1 MSLVDEVVEKI
12 PNLEYAKWKF
22 LLSQSDEISPNK
34 QEIKEKL
41 LTAIKSENMVS
52 YYVLLCEQLKW
63 ETDHELLEKMKKENE
78 EKLKKFDDSIKD
90 ATDNL
95 GESEVRDALLAKSHF
110 YAKIG
115 DKENAVSQYRLTSE
129 KTVGSGQKLDIVFTL
144 IRIGLFWMDHD
155 LITRN
160 IDKAK
165 TMVEQGT
172 DWDRRNR
179 LKVYEA
185 LYYLSIRNF
194 SQAASLF
201 LETLST
207 FTAVELMDYDT
218 YIYYTVLTSLVALNR
233 VTLKQKVLDAPEV
246 LAVID
251 NIPNLGT
258 LMNSI
263 YACNYS
269 LFFNSLANITDGIK
283 KDRFLSPH
291 AGYYCKEMK
300 IIAYTQMLESYRSVQ
315 LESMANAFGV
325 TPSFLDKELSRFIAI
340 GRLHCKIDKV
350 GGVVETN
357 RSDSKNSQYQVTI
370 KSGDHLL
377 NRIQKLSRVIN
388 L

>member
-1 MSLVDEVVEKI
+1 L
-12 PNLEYAKWKF
+12 
-22 LLSQSDEISPNK
+22 Q
-34 QEIKEKL
+34 
-41 LTAIKSENMVS
+41 
-52 YYVLLCEQLKW
+52 
-63 ETDHELLEKMKKENE
+63 
-78 EKLKKFDDSIKD
+78 D
-90 ATDNL
+90 ATQNL
-95 GESEVRDALLAKSHF
+95 GESEVRDAMQAKAVF
-110 YAKIG
+110 FTKIG
-115 DKENAVSQYRLTSE
+115 DKENAITQYRLTSE
-129 KTVGSGQKLDIVFTL
+129 KTVGSGQKLDVVFTL

-160 IDKAK
+160 IEKAK

-185 LYYLSIRNF
+185 LYYSSIRNF
-194 SQAASLF
+194 SQAASLL

-207 FTAVELMDYDT
+207 FSAIELMDYQS
-218 YIYYTVLTSLVALNR
+218 YIFYTVLMSLVSLNR

-251 NIPNLGT
+251 NIPNLGP
-258 LMNSI
+258 LMNSL
-263 YACNYS
+263 YTCNYS
-269 LFFNSLANITDGIK
+269 LFFTSLAGITDTLK
-283 KDRFLSPH
+283 RDRFLAPH

-300 IIAYTQMLESYRSVQ
+300 VIAYTQMLESYRSVQ
-315 LESMANAFGV
+315 IESMANAFGV
-325 TPSFLDKELSRFIAI
+325 TMEFLDKELSRFIAS

-357 RSDSKNSQYQVTI
+357 RTDSKNSQYQATI

>member
-1 MSLVDEVVEKI
+1 MAEEVVEKF
-12 PNLEYAKWKF
+12 PNLDIANWKF
-22 LLSQSDEISPNK
+22 LLTQSDEIAGNK
-34 QEIKEKL
+34 EEIKQKL
-41 LTAIKSENMVS
+41 LKAIMDDNMAP
-52 YYVLLCEQLKW
+52 YYLQVCEQLKW
-63 ETDHELLEKMKKENE
+63 NVDNSFLEKMKAENE
-78 EKLKKFDDSIKD
+78 KKLKQLDASLQD
-90 ATDNL
+90 ATQNL
-95 GESEVRDALLAKSHF
+95 GESEVRDAMQAKAVF
-110 YAKIG
+110 FTKIG
-115 DKENAVSQYRLTSE
+115 DKENAITQYRLTSE
-129 KTVGSGQKLDIVFTL
+129 KTVGSGQKLDVVFTL

-160 IDKAK
+160 IEKAK

-185 LYYLSIRNF
+185 LYYSSIRNF
-194 SQAASLF
+194 SQAASLL

-207 FTAVELMDYDT
+207 FSAIELMDYQS
-218 YIYYTVLTSLVALNR
+218 YIFYTVLMSLVSLNR

-251 NIPNLGT
+251 NIPNLGP
-258 LMNSI
+258 LMNSL
-263 YACNYS
+263 YTCNYS
-269 LFFNSLANITDGIK
+269 LFFTSLAGITDTLK
-283 KDRFLSPH
+283 RDRFLAPH

-300 IIAYTQMLESYRSVQ
+300 VIAYTQMLESYRSVQ
-315 LESMANAFGV
+315 IESMANAFGV
-325 TPSFLDKELSRFIAI
+325 TMEFLDKELSRFIAS

-357 RSDSKNSQYQVTI
+357 RTDSKNSQYQATI